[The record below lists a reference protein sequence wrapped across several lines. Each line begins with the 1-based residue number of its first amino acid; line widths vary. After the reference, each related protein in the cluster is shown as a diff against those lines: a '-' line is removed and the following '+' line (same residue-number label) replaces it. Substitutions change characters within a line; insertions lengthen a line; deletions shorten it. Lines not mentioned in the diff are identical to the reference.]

1 MFDPGL
7 RALRFSALSSSRLSF
22 VPDGCASL
30 LTACE
35 ILCIVESLVE
45 GLGLR
50 FWIMLERSRKHG
62 YTHGHSPCHK
72 AQYSLASGPYL
83 PPQNRAIPGVR
94 LGRRGV
100 AVVRRERQP
109 FGVGEAEDLRGN
121 EVILWQASERRIRD
135 AAHWA
140 RDAYDEPSLRC
151 RRLLGCL
158 GREEEGTVELGRDLI
173 RVRASW

>member
-1 MFDPGL
+1 M
-7 RALRFSALSSSRLSF
+7 RQ
-22 VPDGCASL
+22 ASL